1 MTLILNNKNY
11 EYHKNFLLPSDLAFL
26 QEKLPTIPWRQVEY
40 FKKARGLITT
50 PRLSWVS
57 GGYSKILNQHPNW
70 ILPLLKYMQEVFDE
84 DFNYILYF
92 KYNSPK
98 HSISPHSDN
107 EFFLGANPKIAVL
120 SIGDSVKFKII
131 NKITKEKVIFDLES
145 NDLILM
151 RGDCQKELMHAVP
164 KTKTFVN
171 KTRYSLS
178 FRKVIHPYGDFNYNK
193 YN

>member
-1 MTLILNNKNY
+1 MTLILNDKNY
-11 EYHKNFLLPSDLAFL
+11 EYHKDFLLPSDLTFL

-57 GGYSKILNQHPNW
+57 GGYSKVVNEHPVW
-70 ILPLLKYMQEVFDE
+70 ILPLLKYMQKTFDE

-98 HSISPHSDN
+98 HSISPHSDD
-107 EFFLGANPKIAVL
+107 EFFLGPKPKIVVL
-120 SIGDSVKFKII
+120 SIGDSVEFKII
-131 NKITKEKVIFDLES
+131 NKATKEKMIFDLES

-151 RGDCQKELMHAVP
+151 KENCQKELLHAVP
-164 KTKTFVN
+164 KTSDFVN

-178 FRKVIHPYGDFNYNK
+178 FRKVIHPYGDSNYNK

>member
-1 MTLILNNKNY
+1 MTLIQSSDNY
-11 EYHKNFLLPSDLAFL
+11 EYHKNFLLPSDASFL
-26 QEKLPTIPWRQVEY
+26 QEKLSEISWRQVKY
-40 FKKARGLITT
+40 FKKDRGLITT

-57 GGYSKILNQHPNW
+57 GGYSTVINEHPEW
-70 ILPLLKYMQEVFDE
+70 ILPLLKYMQSTFHE

-107 EFFLGANPKIAVL
+107 EFFLGQNPKIAVL
-120 SIGDSVKFKII
+120 SIGDSIKFKLI
-131 NKITKEKVIFDLES
+131 NKNTKEKTVFDFES

-151 RGDCQKELMHAVP
+151 KGNCQKELMHAVP
-164 KTKTFVN
+164 KTNDFVN

-178 FRKVIHPYGDFNYNK
+178 FRKVIHPYGDSNYNK